1 MRLARR
7 GLWVQPGR
15 LAPLAQRVLPARRA
29 YRVKRDRQAQLEP
42 LDHRGMSVQPEQLA
56 QLALRV

>member
-1 MRLARR
+1 MS
-7 GLWVQPGR
+7 VQVDP

-29 YRVKRDRQAQLEP
+29 YRVKRDRQAQLELP
-42 LDHRGMSVQPEQLA
+42 ARRGMSVQPEQLA